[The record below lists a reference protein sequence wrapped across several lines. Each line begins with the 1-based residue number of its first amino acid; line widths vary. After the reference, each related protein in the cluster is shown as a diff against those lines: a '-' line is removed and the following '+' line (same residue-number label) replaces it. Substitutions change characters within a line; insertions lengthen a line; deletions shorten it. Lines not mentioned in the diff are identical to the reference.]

1 MPLCNGKSGTRY
13 GSPLDGFSFDVGGSV
28 SVPTPI
34 DNTLDTG
41 RSSLPLAFPAM
52 GVALSGG

>member
-1 MPLCNGKSGTRY
+1 MPLCNGKSGARY
-13 GSPLDGFSFDVGGSV
+13 GSPLDGFGFDFGGSV
-28 SVPTPI
+28 SVPAPI

-41 RSSLPLAFPAM
+41 RSALPLAFLAM